1 MVHLGY
7 SEQKKDI
14 RLIATIWIW
23 ILSIFSLLAC
33 VPILALTENS
43 FFLPFAVLISVTIST
58 ASIWFFGKP
67 INSENDKKLQILQAR
82 IENLE
87 TISDVIEFDKKL
99 INDNDK

>member
-1 MVHLGY
+1 MVHLGS

-43 FFLPFAVLISVTIST
+43 FFLPFAVLISITIST
-58 ASIWFFGKP
+58 AFIWFFGKP
-67 INSENDKKLQILQAR
+67 INLENDKTIKMLQAR
-82 IENLE
+82 IEILE
-87 TISDVIEFDKKL
+87 TISDITDFDKKL
-99 INDNDK
+99 INDNYK

>member
-1 MVHLGY
+1 MVHLG
-7 SEQKKDI
+7 SGEQKKDT

-23 ILSIFSLLAC
+23 VLSIFSLLAC

-43 FFLPFAVLISVTIST
+43 FFLPFIVLISVTIST

-67 INSENDKKLQILQAR
+67 INLENDKKLQILQAR

-87 TISDVIEFDKKL
+87 TIYDVIEFDKKL

>member
-1 MVHLGY
+1 MVHLDSG
-7 SEQKKDI
+7 EQKKDT

-23 ILSIFSLLAC
+23 VLSIFSLLAC
-33 VPILALTENS
+33 VPILALTGNS

-67 INSENDKKLQILQAR
+67 INLEKDKKLQILQAR

>member
-67 INSENDKKLQILQAR
+67 INLENDKIIKILQAR

-87 TISDVIEFDKKL
+87 TLSDITEFDKKL
-99 INDNDK
+99 INDNYK

>member
-1 MVHLGY
+1 MAHLGFG
-7 SEQKKDI
+7 EQKKDI

-23 ILSIFSLLAC
+23 VLSILSLLAC

-67 INSENDKKLQILQAR
+67 INLENDKKLQILQAR
-82 IENLE
+82 VENLE

-99 INDNDK
+99 INDNHK

>member
-1 MVHLGY
+1 MAHLGFG
-7 SEQKKDI
+7 EQKKDI

-23 ILSIFSLLAC
+23 VLSILSLLAC

-67 INSENDKKLQILQAR
+67 INLENEKRLQILQAR

-87 TISDVIEFDKKL
+87 TIFEMSEFDKKL
-99 INDNDK
+99 INDNYK

>member
-1 MVHLGY
+1 MVHLDSG
-7 SEQKKDI
+7 EQKKDT

-23 ILSIFSLLAC
+23 VLSIFSLLAC
-33 VPILALTENS
+33 VPILALTKNS

>member
-1 MVHLGY
+1 MVHLG
-7 SEQKKDI
+7 SGEQKKDI

-23 ILSIFSLLAC
+23 VLSIFSLLAC
-33 VPILALTENS
+33 VPILALTENI
-43 FFLPFAVLISVTIST
+43 FFLPFAVLISVTTST

-67 INSENDKKLQILQAR
+67 INLENDKILQILQAR

-99 INDNDK
+99 INYNDK

>member
-1 MVHLGY
+1 MVHLDSG
-7 SEQKKDI
+7 EHKKDT

-23 ILSIFSLLAC
+23 VLSIFSLLAC

-58 ASIWFFGKP
+58 ASIWLFGKP
-67 INSENDKKLQILQAR
+67 INLENDKKLQILQAR

>member
-1 MVHLGY
+1 MVHLG
-7 SEQKKDI
+7 SGEQKKDT

-23 ILSIFSLLAC
+23 VLSIFSLLAC

>member
-1 MVHLGY
+1 MVHLG
-7 SEQKKDI
+7 SGEQKKDT

-23 ILSIFSLLAC
+23 VLSIFSLLAC

-58 ASIWFFGKP
+58 TFIWFFGKP
-67 INSENDKKLQILQAR
+67 INLENDKKLQILQAR

>member
-67 INSENDKKLQILQAR
+67 INLENDKKLQILQAR